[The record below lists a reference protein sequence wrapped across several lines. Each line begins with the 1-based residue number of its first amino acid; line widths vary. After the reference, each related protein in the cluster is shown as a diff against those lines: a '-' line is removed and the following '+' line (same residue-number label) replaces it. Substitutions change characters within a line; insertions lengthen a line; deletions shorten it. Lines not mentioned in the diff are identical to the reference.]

1 MINTKD
7 YPDRDK
13 VEVAAGKTAWI
24 CRCWQSEK
32 FPYCDGS
39 HRKINADTGDK
50 LGPIGVMAGKAEA

>member
-7 YPDRDK
+7 YPDRGK

-39 HRKINADTGDK
+39 HRKINAGDNV
-50 LGPIGVMAGKAEA
+50 GPIGVTAGETDV